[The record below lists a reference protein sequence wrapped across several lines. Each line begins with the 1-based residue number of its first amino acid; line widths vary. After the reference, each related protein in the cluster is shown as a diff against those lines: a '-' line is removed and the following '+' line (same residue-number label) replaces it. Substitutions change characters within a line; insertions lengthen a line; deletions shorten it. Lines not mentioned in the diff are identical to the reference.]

1 MKKLVLAAAVAAA
14 TMGSVTTAQAVE
26 LSGNVSYVTDYRF
39 RGESQN
45 FDNVVNEASAALQGG
60 FDADFGN
67 GFYAGTWASNVN
79 FENENTIEF
88 DFYGG
93 FASEIGDTGVSYD
106 VGLLHY
112 YYDGFR
118 PNPGDADIDTTELY
132 GSVGYMGFTLGA
144 AYTLTDEYFGV
155 RNQDGTVYYTL
166 SYDYAVNDSLSLSAS
181 ISQLD
186 AGEATTLDEYND
198 YSIGASYAYEGF
210 DFGLTYIGTG
220 GKAETNNFNDGTVVF
235 SVGKSL

>member
-45 FDNVVNEASAALQGG
+45 FDNNINEASGAIQGG

-79 FENENTIEF
+79 FEPENTIEF

-93 FASEIGDTGVSYD
+93 YASEIADTGVSYD
-106 VGLLHY
+106 LGVLHY
-112 YYDGFR
+112 YYDGYTGT
-118 PNPGDADIDTTELY
+118 PDIDTTEVY
-132 GSVGYMGFTLGA
+132 GSLGYMGFSLGA
-144 AYTLTDEYFGV
+144 AMTVSDEYFGV
-155 RNQDGTVYYTL
+155 LDQDGTVYYTL
-166 SYDYAVNDSLSLSAS
+166 GYDYAYNDALSFSASLSV
-181 ISQLD
+181 LD
-186 AGEATTLDEYND
+186 ANNETLLDEYTD

-220 GKAETNNFNDGTVVF
+220 GKVETNNFNDGTVVF